1 MLELS
6 RTDVLILLALAA
18 GSLAVW
24 LAAPARPASSSE
36 PPAASSLAVPG
47 VIEPACGSAM
57 HYRSGWVECAGW
69 LA

>member
-1 MLELS
+1 MPELS

-24 LAAPARPASSSE
+24 LATPARPASSSE
-36 PPAASSLAVPG
+36 PPAVPG

-57 HYRSGWVECAGW
+57 HYRSGRAECAGW